1 MMMKSKK
8 SSDES
13 PIGHLCPWW
22 LGYLLINPFRRIYQN
37 PVKLLGPF
45 VEKGM
50 TVLEPGC
57 GMGYFTL
64 DVARLV
70 GPGGRIVAV
79 DIQETML
86 SSLKRRAARAG
97 LLDRLETHLVKD
109 RDIGVAHLSGQID
122 MAFAFYM
129 LHEVEGLPGFFEQV
143 IDSLKPGGRFLI
155 VEPRGHVSSDKFDF
169 ILDIARHAGF
179 RVIDRPKITSGR
191 TALLDKPVRESGEVA
206 CDL

>member
-1 MMMKSKK
+1 MMKSKK

-70 GPGGRIVAV
+70 GPGGRIVADPILDGLHHV
-79 DIQETML
+79 YRFAALPVGWIGSLRPSTGGVTQECSQAQGGT
-86 SSLKRRAARAG
+86 SSDVALRRAPQHTFR
-97 LLDRLETHLVKD
+97 
-109 RDIGVAHLSGQID
+109 
-122 MAFAFYM
+122 
-129 LHEVEGLPGFFEQV
+129 LPG
-143 IDSLKPGGRFLI
+143 IHGYAPRSL
-155 VEPRGHVSSDKFDF
+155 VD
-169 ILDIARHAGF
+169 RHA
-179 RVIDRPKITSGR
+179 R
-191 TALLDKPVRESGEVA
+191 
-206 CDL
+206 